1 MPSTTTRSTSRS
13 RCSSSWA
20 EYDPI
25 ERFRTWLRDNADLT
39 DEEED
44 EIAAASSGSSTTA
57 LERAEESPQPDPAD
71 LTHGVFASPED
82 LDTPHHK

>member
-1 MPSTTTRSTSRS
+1 
-13 RCSSSWA
+13 
-20 EYDPI
+20 
-25 ERFRTWLRDNADLT
+25 LRDNADLT
-39 DEEED
+39 DVEEG
-44 EIAAASSGSSTTA
+44 EIESSVKRLLTSA